1 MNIRADLKGIS
12 VIALVAAATMAV
24 VARVPAIRDVVSPVA
39 VRPVVARRREDL
51 SVKRRRTGRRTWI
64 HPGTG
69 REYRSHPFL
78 GVMEPVD
85 GGWGIREMGI
95 RTG

>member
-12 VIALVAAATMAV
+12 VIVLVAAATMAI

-39 VRPVVARRREDL
+39 VRPIFVERKPEGIPI
-51 SVKRRRTGRRTWI
+51 KRRRRIWI

-69 REYRSHPFL
+69 REYRPHPFL
-78 GVMEPVD
+78 GVMVPVT
-85 GGWGIREMGI
+85 R
-95 RTG
+95 